1 MIGQILQTPCLEAIR
16 CQSSS
21 PRVGREVYVMLQGLS
36 PAALLLIAGSVD
48 VQAGLIGRRLG
59 CQPEAQV
66 EGLLWSC
73 MRLEVFAV
81 YLGGEPGFLE
91 VQLTTELRYRAVPSM
106 SVPAQRVS

>member
-1 MIGQILQTPCLEAIR
+1 M
-16 CQSSS
+16 
-21 PRVGREVYVMLQGLS
+21 
-36 PAALLLIAGSVD
+36 ALLLIAGSVD

-91 VQLTTELRYRAVPSM
+91 VQLTTELGQSRPFDECTM
-106 SVPAQRVS
+106 QRVS